1 MYWIP
6 SRRVCMMYVCMYVGV
21 YEQDL
26 SEPAAREHHCHQ
38 QVLSEC
44 KQLISCSHTCPDE
57 CDRITQWGRPEQ
69 YRGHLLLSAP
79 GYVDLCMYVCMYVCI
94 SCMYVFKNDCIILCI
109 QNHTDTNYF
118 FTK

>member
-1 MYWIP
+1 MYVP
-6 SRRVCMMYVCMYVGV
+6 MYVCMYVCMYVGV

-26 SEPAAREHHCHQ
+26 SEPAAREHRCHQ

-69 YRGHLLLSAP
+69 YRGRLLLSAP
-79 GYVDLCMYVCMYVCI
+79 GYVDLCMYVCMYR
-94 SCMYVFKNDCIILCI
+94 MYVIYIY
-109 QNHTDTNYF
+109 NYIY
-118 FTK
+118 KHI

>member
-1 MYWIP
+1 MRLLCHCFCMYVMY
-6 SRRVCMMYVCMYVGV
+6 VCTVCMYVGV

-38 QVLSEC
+38 QVLPEC

-79 GYVDLCMYVCMYVCI
+79 GYVVLCMYVCMYVCTGFMYR
-94 SCMYVFKNDCIILCI
+94 MYVIYIYKHI
-109 QNHTDTNYF
+109 
-118 FTK
+118 